1 MQWQGRADISWGF
14 LLTAMFPMST
24 HRPLGHDHVH
34 ERADHDHLE
43 HAHVHAAASFGMA
56 FAVGIGLNLTFVAVE
71 FSYGVLANSVALM
84 ADAGHNLSDV
94 LGLAIA
100 WMASV
105 LTRRAPSSRYTSGLG
120 GSSILAALFNAM
132 LLLVAVGAIA
142 WEAVLRL
149 FHPEPVASG
158 TVMIVAAVGIVVN
171 GVTAALFASGRKG
184 DLNIRGAFLHMVA
197 DAAVSAGVVVAAL
210 IILYTGWLWLDP
222 LASLV
227 IVGVIVWGTWSLPRD
242 SLAMSVDAVPASIDP
257 QAVRNYLASCAG
269 VVAVHDLHIWPL
281 STTESALT
289 AHLVFPAAIPATN
302 SWLWR
307 RASCGSASASGTRP
321 CRSKSARK
329 PPATSRPIMWCDAS
343 SRRSDPGDGRSMRVI
358 STKPICVKSNQRKQ
372 RTRSVPSPRSL
383 RGEGGER
390 RRREPGEGRGFAS
403 RAAPHPALAIARH

>member
-1 MQWQGRADISWGF
+1 
-14 LLTAMFPMST
+14 MSP
-24 HRPLGHDHVH
+24 HRPFG
-34 ERADHDHLE
+34 
-43 HAHVHAAASFGMA
+43 HAHVHHGRPHGHAPASFGTA

-71 FSYGVLANSVALM
+71 FVYGVLANSVALM

-94 LGLAIA
+94 LGLVIA
-100 WMASV
+100 WIASV
-105 LTRRAPSSRYTSGLG
+105 LTRRAPSSRYTYGLG

-210 IILYTGWLWLDP
+210 VILYTGWLWLDP

-227 IVGVIVWGTWSLPRD
+227 IVGVIVWGTWSLLRD

-257 QAVRNYLASCAG
+257 QAVRSYLASCAG
-269 VVAVHDLHIWPL
+269 VTAVHDLHIWPL

-289 AHLVFPAAIPATN
+289 AHLVFP
-302 SWLWR
+302 
-307 RASCGSASASGTRP
+307 GGH
-321 CRSKSARK
+321 
-329 PPATSRPIMWCDAS
+329 
-343 SRRSDPGDGRSMRVI
+343 PGDEFLAVAASELRQRFGIGHTTLQIEI
-358 STKPICVKSNQRKQ
+358 SEQTACH
-372 RTRSVPSPRSL
+372 L
-383 RGEGGER
+383 
-390 RRREPGEGRGFAS
+390 
-403 RAAPHPALAIARH
+403 APDHVV